1 MREKM
6 QYGKC
11 AMKSPKFGI
20 PASASRS
27 GRQKSKIIPVLLSGL
42 FILTVTSLAFAS
54 GGGEEHTPLWKE
66 YMWKI
71 FNFLLLFVVLYKFAK
86 KPFADFL
93 QKRSETIAKTL
104 QEAKAAREAAEKA
117 LKEVQERLRTKDAE
131 IEAILSAAKRS
142 GEQER
147 NAIIEESAR
156 LKEKILEQ
164 AKSNIEFELKNAK
177 EVIKAEA
184 VELAMELAEKKL
196 REKLTKDEQER
207 LLDDSLVKIGGRG

>member
-1 MREKM
+1 M
-6 QYGKC
+6 QK
-11 AMKSPKFGI
+11 
-20 PASASRS
+20 
-27 GRQKSKIIPVLLSGL
+27 KSKFFPVLLSGL
-42 FILTVTSLAFAS
+42 FILTLTSLAFAS
-54 GGGEEHTPLWKE
+54 GGGEETPLWKE

-71 FNFLLLFVVLYKFAK
+71 INFLVLVFILFKFGK
-86 KPFADFL
+86 KPLQNFL
-93 QKRSETIAKTL
+93 KQRSETIAKTL

-117 LKEVQERLRTKDAE
+117 LREVEERLRTKDAE

-147 NAIIEESAR
+147 NAIIEEGSK

-177 EVIKAEA
+177 KVIKAEA

-196 REKLTKDEQER
+196 REKLTKDEQEK
-207 LLDDSLVKIGGRG
+207 LLEDSLVKIGGKG